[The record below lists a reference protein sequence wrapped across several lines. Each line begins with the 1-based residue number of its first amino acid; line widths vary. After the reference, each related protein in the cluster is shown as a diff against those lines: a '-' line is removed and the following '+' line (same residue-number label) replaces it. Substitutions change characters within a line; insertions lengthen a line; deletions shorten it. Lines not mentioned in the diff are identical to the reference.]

1 MFKKLLISA
10 LVVLF
15 LVPPAAAQMSYLDEM
30 RALGTVAGQGM
41 ACKASLYDKYEM
53 LARAIMLTKAPNQK
67 ILQDGI
73 YAYNSAKADTYLAK
87 QRDGGY
93 LCGEIINLFNRQ
105 EIFQI
110 TLYEDGT
117 LKMPDGKIVTPKNPY
132 DAKQIYKRNDKMQN
146 NLQEVY
152 AGSVEKAQSK
162 MQAAKVEPPAADFD
176 PNRPL
181 VLQAEPVDGRRV
193 RQVPVAKD
201 APPSTIGHISRRSNR

>member
-15 LVPPAAAQMSYLDEM
+15 QVTPAVAQMSYLDEM

-41 ACKASLYDKYEM
+41 ACRASLYDKYEM

-67 ILQDGI
+67 VLQDGI

-117 LKMPDGKIVTPKNPY
+117 LKMPDGKFITPKNPY

-181 VLQAEPVDGRRV
+181 VLQAEPADGRRV
-193 RQVPVAKD
+193 RQVPVVND
-201 APPSTIGHISRRSNR
+201 APPSTIGHISRRSSR